1 MEGYFSYTTELFNPS
16 TVNEKPEVLKGI
28 RVLDF
33 THVIFGPTVSRTMG
47 NYGAEVI
54 KLELPFYGDLWR
66 PATYWGRYW
75 KHSNPI
81 WHFVTQ
87 NKYFVSV
94 DLKRPEAQDV
104 IYRMAK
110 TSDVV
115 VENFAPGTA
124 EAWGVGYSSISK
136 VSPNIIYLSCSTYG
150 QYGPM
155 RYFPGWDL
163 LAQAASGVLSLN
175 GYPGTDKYFKLPDY
189 LGDFVPGNMGTL
201 VVLMALYYRN
211 KTGKGQYLDLS
222 QTDSMMRSLPHF
234 TYCSVTGE
242 TLGRTGRSDPA
253 MIAASI
259 FKTRDKKFL
268 ALACATERQFEG
280 LCSAMGKEDLL
291 KDRRFTDYLEGLK
304 EENAEALRKVAA
316 DWVKSQDSGVIIKL
330 ANSKGFAAAE
340 VVDDKMICYDSWRR
354 ERGSVILFNDEM
366 YGEIALA
373 GPSARLSKTP
383 GRTKWLARPVG
394 YHNRLV
400 LKKFLGMSEEEI
412 QELEKKKII
421 GTYDDKPGLKPP
433 VYYNLDEDPIYNYGR
448 EVKEKK

>member
-1 MEGYFSYTTELFNPS
+1 MEDYFSYTAQLFDPS
-16 TVNEKPEVLKGI
+16 SVNEKPEALKGL

-33 THVIFGPTVSRTMG
+33 THVIFGPTASRILG

-94 DLKRPEAQDV
+94 DLKRAEAKDL
-104 IYRMAK
+104 IYRLAK
-110 TSDVV
+110 SSDIVL
-115 VENFAPGTA
+115 ENFAPGTA
-124 EAWGVGYSSISK
+124 EAWGVGYSRLSE
-136 VSPNIIYLSCSTYG
+136 VNPNIIYLSCSTYG

-163 LAQAASGVLSLN
+163 LAQAASGILSLN
-175 GYPGTDKYFKLPDY
+175 GFPGTDKYFKLPDY
-189 LGDFVPGNMGTL
+189 LGDFVPGNMGAFVL
-201 VVLMALYYRN
+201 LMALYYRN

-222 QTDSMMRSLPHF
+222 QTDSMMRVLPHF
-234 TYCSVTGE
+234 TYHSLTGE
-242 TLGRTGRSDPA
+242 SLGRTGHNDPA

-259 FKTRDKKFL
+259 FKTRDGKYL
-268 ALACATERQFEG
+268 GLACATEMQFQG
-280 LCSAMGKEDLL
+280 LCDAMGKPDLFEDT
-291 KDRRFTDYLEGLK
+291 RFSDYFNALK
-304 EENAEALRKVAA
+304 EENAEALRAIVA
-316 DWVKSQDSGVIIKL
+316 DWIKTKACSEIITL
-330 ANSKGFAAAE
+330 ARDKGFAAAE
-340 VVDDKMICYDSWRR
+340 VMDDKMICYDAWRR
-354 ERGSVILFNDEM
+354 ERGSVILFQDDM
-366 YGEIALA
+366 YGELALA

-383 GRTKWLARPVG
+383 GRTKWLARPLG

-400 LKKFLGMSEEEI
+400 LKKFLGLSEEEM
-412 QELEKKKII
+412 EDLEKKKVI

-433 VYYNLDEDPIYNYGR
+433 IYYNLDRDPIYNYGR
-448 EVKEKK
+448 EVAK